1 MNKTLRIGLIALW
14 VLVATGF
21 LARLL
26 LTELRIQANLPESF
40 WLWLGDLFGIQDAEG
55 QVALEVWLGLGFA
68 FVVVCLLTLIGYSL
82 WQRIKAQGQ
91 AND

>member
-1 MNKTLRIGLIALW
+1 MNKTLRISLIALW

-26 LTELRIQANLPESF
+26 LTELRMQANLPETF

-55 QVALEVWLGLGFA
+55 QVASEVWLGLGFS

-82 WQRIKAQGQ
+82 WHRMKAH
-91 AND
+91 